1 MNANH
6 KKAGVAMLISDKIDF
21 KPESIIVYHCYFFM
35 ISFNSPGRQIL
46 NLSVP
51 NRHTCFLDV
60 SEVKNQPASAEDT
73 GLIPG
78 LGRSLGKRNS
88 NLLQDSCLGNPMD
101 REAWQSRLSNST
113 ITNNMFAKYI
123 MQNFTEPQ
131 EKQIILYIITVE
143 IFNRPFSVTDERSI

>member
-21 KPESIIVYHCYFFM
+21 RPESIIVYYCYFFM

-51 NRHTCFLDV
+51 NRYTCFLDV
-60 SEVKNQPASAEDT
+60 SEVKNPPASAEDA

-78 LGRSLGKRNS
+78 LGRSLGKRNG

-101 REAWQSRLSNST
+101 REAWQARLSNST
-113 ITNNMFAKYI
+113 ITNNMFAKLYKAKFYRTI
-123 MQNFTEPQ
+123 GEIDNIIHNHSGNF
-131 EKQIILYIITVE
+131 
-143 IFNRPFSVTDERSI
+143 